1 MGGSAPEIPTPPDA
15 QQPVPGLR
23 ASDAERDQVVA
34 KLKDEFVAGRLS
46 HDTFLHRV
54 NVVFESRQQAD
65 LPPLVADLPAPPA
78 SGGRSLAGWL
88 RGTWSRVAD
97 AAARPARA
105 SGAGQPPNG
114 GPRTMTPDRRPVR
127 SMTTGMAAAP
137 NRGQPFSLQFPR
149 GGGDQFSIGRDA
161 SCDLAIADMTVS
173 RLHAQLDR
181 TPDGWQ
187 LTDLESTNGTRVN
200 GWRVRGRVPVR
211 VGDLV
216 SFGSLEV
223 VFSASL
229 RGDDAPLLPRQAA
242 HRCVAMSPHDLEFL
256 NVTTVLLVRHGLTA
270 TTGQLLTGWTPGVGL
285 DERGRAQAKALGERL
300 APVPLDAIVTS
311 PLDRCRQTVEE
322 IVAARG
328 GQAGPGGPSG
338 APVTEERVGECKYGD
353 WTGKPLKELEKDP
366 LWPVVQA
373 HPSAVTFPGP
383 GGESMLDMQHRAV
396 SAVREWNAKL
406 GKDATYL
413 VCSHGDVIKA
423 IVADS
428 LGLHLDQCQRIVA
441 DPCSLTVI
449 RYTPLRP
456 FLLRLN
462 DTGGGVDDLLPR
474 PKPADNAESDAVIGG
489 GAGAVAPP
497 GDNPPEPGTAPG
509 AEG

>member
-1 MGGSAPEIPTPPDA
+1 MSA
-15 QQPVPGLR
+15 
-23 ASDAERDQVVA
+23 
-34 KLKDEFVAGRLS
+34 
-46 HDTFLHRV
+46 
-54 NVVFESRQQAD
+54 
-65 LPPLVADLPAPPA
+65 
-78 SGGRSLAGWL
+78 
-88 RGTWSRVAD
+88 
-97 AAARPARA
+97 
-105 SGAGQPPNG
+105 
-114 GPRTMTPDRRPVR
+114 
-127 SMTTGMAAAP
+127 
-137 NRGQPFSLQFPR
+137 
-149 GGGDQFSIGRDA
+149 
-161 SCDLAIADMTVS
+161 
-173 RLHAQLDR
+173 
-181 TPDGWQ
+181 
-187 LTDLESTNGTRVN
+187 
-200 GWRVRGRVPVR
+200 
-211 VGDLV
+211 
-216 SFGSLEV
+216 
-223 VFSASL
+223 
-229 RGDDAPLLPRQAA
+229 
-242 HRCVAMSPHDLEFL
+242 HDLEFL
-256 NVTTVLLVRHGLTA
+256 SVTTVLLVRHGLTA

-300 APVPLDAIVTS
+300 ALVPLDAIVTS

-322 IVAARG
+322 IVAVRAGRIAQAPA
-328 GQAGPGGPSG
+328 GQQAD
-338 APVTEERVGECKYGD
+338 PVIEERVGECKYGD

-383 GGESMLDMQHRAV
+383 EGESMLDMQHRAV
-396 SAVREWNAKL
+396 SAVREWNARL

-474 PKPADNAESDAVIGG
+474 PKPADSAESDAVIGG
-489 GAGAVAPP
+489 GAGAVIPRGDDPPDPP
-497 GDNPPEPGTAPG
+497 GPG